1 MDSSWRAVQVVA
13 NHEKRVAQH
22 LTARSLEHYLPLFS
36 QKSHWT
42 DRTVNLKR
50 PLFPG
55 YVFLRF
61 APHEKLA
68 VVSVPG
74 VLHLVGNG
82 PAASISCAEIE
93 KIRAALVEG
102 YPVQPHPRISVGMR
116 VRICN
121 GIFEGTEGLV
131 TNLRQSCRGVLALS
145 AVEQCFS
152 LEAQIQDIEV
162 LDGVLCTF

>member
-1 MDSSWRAVQVVA
+1 MDSSWRALQVVA

-22 LTARSLEHYLPLFS
+22 LAARSLEHYLPLFS

-42 DRTVNLKR
+42 DRTVNLER

-55 YVFLRF
+55 YVFIRF
-61 APHEKLA
+61 APRDKLT

-74 VLHLVGNG
+74 VVHLVGNG
-82 PAASISCAEIE
+82 PAGSISCSEID
-93 KIRAALVEG
+93 KIRTGLIEG
-102 YPVQPHPRISVGMR
+102 YSLQPHPRIDVGMR
-116 VRICN
+116 VRICR

-131 TNLRQSCRGVLALS
+131 AHLRQSCRVVLALS

-162 LDGVLCTF
+162 LDGVPCIS